1 MKRIPLISVLLVVWL
16 VACPGCQTIRKAGKA
31 TTNLFGGDDPSPES
45 EWNRERTWKKIGE
58 TPPSYVPYLYEGT
71 PGADGEWLID
81 ERDGKRF
88 FIPKEELDGLS
99 PTVLRA
105 EAYKALELEL
115 P

>member
-1 MKRIPLISVLLVVWL
+1 MNRISLISLLLVVWL
-16 VACPGCQTIRKAGKA
+16 LTCPGCQTIRQAGKA
-31 TTNLFGGDDPSPES
+31 TTKFFEGDPTPES
-45 EWNRERTWKKIGE
+45 EWNRERTWKKISD
-58 TPPSYVPYLYEGT
+58 TPPSYAPYLYEGT
-71 PGADGEWLID
+71 PGADGDWLID

-105 EAYKALELEL
+105 EAYKAMELEL